1 VITLDTVAN
10 MISFGALFAFSAVNL
25 AVVKHYLVDQKLR
38 GCRNCLL
45 YGAIPGLGFLSTL
58 WLWSSL
64 TSLSF
69 TIGLCWMGLGL
80 LVLLGLTR
88 ALRVKLPELQMAE

>member
-1 VITLDTVAN
+1 
-10 MISFGALFAFSAVNL
+10 
-25 AVVKHYLVDQKLR
+25 Y
-38 GCRNCLL
+38 LL

-69 TIGLCWMGLGL
+69 TIGLCWMGMGL
-80 LVLLGLTR
+80 VVLMGLTR
-88 ALRVKLPELQMAE
+88 AFRVKLPELQMAE